1 MDLLQAMKVFLGVV
15 DEGGFTAAARRMDMS
30 VPNVTRLVAS
40 LEAHLGARLLQRT
53 TRSVSLTPAGSKY
66 AESARE
72 ILESVDE
79 AFSAV
84 QDSTATL
91 TGSLRVGAAPE
102 FAEYLLGPLAPAFMQ
117 AFPGLELDVHVETA
131 TALDLGRYD
140 VALLWN
146 WQGMDPNIVART
158 LFTSE
163 GILCAAP
170 AYLALHAELIQP
182 QQLAEHRCL
191 LRRSP
196 RTRSGLVRLWR
207 PEQDVAKDEP
217 LELAVPAAMTV
228 NHTATL
234 LRAVLGGAGIG
245 AFASEMAQEY
255 LAKGELVQVLPGW
268 ITGRFSVLAAVPSR
282 QHMPVRTK
290 AFLDFLLEHRPQQR
304 PALYGAG
311 LQDK

>member
-1 MDLLQAMKVFLGVV
+1 MDLLQTMKVFLAVV

-40 LEAHLGARLLQRT
+40 LESHLGARLLQRT

-66 AESARE
+66 AARARE
-72 ILESVDE
+72 ITESVDE

-91 TGSLRVGAAPE
+91 TGTLCVGASPE
-102 FAEYLLGPLAPAFMQ
+102 FAEYLLGPLVPAFMR
-117 AFPGLELDVHVETA
+117 AFPELTLDVQVEA
-131 TALDLGRYD
+131 ASALDLGRYD

-170 AYLALHAELIQP
+170 SYLAQHSALRQP
-182 QQLAEHRCL
+182 EQLAQHRCL

-207 PEQDVAKDEP
+207 PEHDVAKDEP

-234 LRAVLGGAGIG
+234 LRAALGGAGIG
-245 AFASEMAQEY
+245 AFAAEMAEEY
-255 LAKGELVQVLPGW
+255 LASGQLVQVLPDW

-290 AFLDFLLEHRPQQR
+290 AFLDFLLEQR
-304 PALYGAG
+304 PFLKMDGRNDT
-311 LQDK
+311 LP

>member
-1 MDLLQAMKVFLGVV
+1 MDLLQAMKIFLGVV
-15 DEGGFTAAARRMDMS
+15 DEGGFTAAARRLDMS
-30 VPNVTRLVAS
+30 VPNVTRLVAN

-66 AESARE
+66 AERARE
-72 ILESVDE
+72 ILVSVDE
-79 AFSAV
+79 AFSVV

-91 TGSLRVGAAPE
+91 KGSLCVGASPE
-102 FAEYLLGPLAPAFMQ
+102 FAEYLLGPLAQAFLDT
-117 AFPGLELDVHVETA
+117 FPGLELDVHVETA
-131 TALDLGRYD
+131 AALELGRYD
-140 VALLWN
+140 VALLWS

-170 AYLALHAELIQP
+170 AYLAEHGELVHP
-182 QQLAEHRCL
+182 QQLVEHRCL

-207 PEQDVAKDEP
+207 AEQDVAKDEP
-217 LELAVPAAMTV
+217 LELAVPAAMTT

-234 LRAVLGGAGIG
+234 LRAVLGGAGVG
-245 AFASEMAQEY
+245 AFACEMAQEY
-255 LAKGELVQVLPGW
+255 LTKGELVHVLPGW

-282 QHMPVRTK
+282 QHMPTRTK
-290 AFLDFLLEHRPQQR
+290 AFLDFLLEQR
-304 PALYGAG
+304 PLSRLGS
-311 LQDK
+311 